1 MGPGMKAL
9 GVDQATVS
17 GWTIG
22 STKTEL
28 RDWISGRFAAPKRPY
43 PGERF
48 LVVYERMCQLIEDHQ
63 PDVVACEAVYDPV
76 RQLVADVQAGKD
88 SALGRYNPTTLAFLH
103 TLQGVVLMAAA
114 KYGVPAEVYPSNSW
128 RATLKLPR
136 KPDGAD
142 DKWIKQATAA
152 WVRRLGGKAVG
163 PDECDSFGI
172 CFHAL
177 HGRAAVARIPSLF
190 DLAARS

>member
-1 MGPGMKAL
+1 MKAL

-22 STKTEL
+22 STRTEL
-28 RDWISGRFAAPKRPY
+28 KDWISGRFSAPKRPY

-48 LVVYERMCQLIEDHQ
+48 RVVYVRMCELIEEHQ

-76 RQLVADVQAGKD
+76 RQLVADIQAGKEG
-88 SALGRYNPTTLAFLH
+88 ALGRYNPTTLAFLH
-103 TLQGVVLMAAA
+103 ALQAVILMAAA
-114 KYGVPAEVYPSNSW
+114 EFSVPAEVYASNTW
-128 RATLKLPR
+128 RATLKLPP
-136 KPDGAD
+136 KPFGAP
-142 DKWIKQATAA
+142 DKWIKQQTAA
-152 WVRRLGGKAVG
+152 WVKRLGGTAVG

-177 HGRAAVARIPSLF
+177 HGKAAVARIPSLF